1 MSFPFYIAKRYLIS
15 KKSHTAINI
24 ISGISVCGVAIAA
37 AAMVCILSVFN
48 GFEDM
53 VARLFTAF
61 DPQLKVVPVDGKYMA
76 ADEPELE
83 ELKKNP
89 LIAVY
94 SETLEDNALLTVNN
108 RQMMATI
115 KGVDDN
121 FQKLID

>member
-89 LIAVY
+89 LIAV
-94 SETLEDNALLTVNN
+94 
-108 RQMMATI
+108 
-115 KGVDDN
+115 
-121 FQKLID
+121 

>member
-83 ELKKNP
+83 ELKKKFVMAMVPSNFVRMS
-89 LIAVY
+89 LIMVCWA
-94 SETLEDNALLTVNN
+94 
-108 RQMMATI
+108 
-115 KGVDDN
+115 
-121 FQKLID
+121 